1 MKKMNGNGQININQT
16 IVEIFKTDVNSEPL
30 ANEIVCGLNKLYPD
44 CLISFDLEDCDKVLR
59 IESNNSIDVFGV
71 INYGKC
77 NNIEISL
84 IDY

>member
-1 MKKMNGNGQININQT
+1 MDVNENIKVSPST
-16 IVEIFKTDVNSEPL
+16 VEIFKTDVNSEPL

-59 IESNNSIDVFGV
+59 IESNNAIDVFGV

>member
-1 MKKMNGNGQININQT
+1 MNGNVQININQT
-16 IVEIFKTDVNSEPL
+16 IVEIFKTNVNSEPS
-30 ANEIVCGLNKLYPD
+30 ANEIVYGLNKLYPD
-44 CLISFDLEDCDKVLR
+44 CLINFDLEDCDKVLR
-59 IESNNSIDVFGV
+59 VESYNAIDVFGV